1 MILISKKMLYATVA
15 FAFSLSCSAKE
26 LVFNSVKFNEVSGKE
41 GLYEPEVTDQ
51 NIKRISVEVSPGS
64 TVQGRLNMQL
74 KVLVPPIV
82 LKEVEVIPSE
92 ISPQDDV
99 IISALTKKEKGMY
112 GVILARYVNKN
123 GNLQVIEV
131 NAIYSYGKGN
141 SLKEYMQ
148 AKPELIKELFQVQ
161 I

>member
-1 MILISKKMLYATVA
+1 MMLILRKMLCVA
-15 FAFSLSCSAKE
+15 LVFAFSLSCSAKE
-26 LVFNSVKFNEVSGKE
+26 LVFNSVKFKEVSGKE
-41 GLYEPEVTDQ
+41 GLYEPEVTEQ
-51 NIKRISVEVSPGS
+51 NIKRISVEVSQGS

-74 KVLVPPIV
+74 KILVPPIV

-92 ISPQDDV
+92 ASPHDDV
-99 IISALTKKEKGMY
+99 IISALTKKEKGKY

-123 GNLQVIEV
+123 GSLQVIEV

-148 AKPELIKELFQVQ
+148 AKPELVRELFQIQ

>member
-1 MILISKKMLYATVA
+1 MILTSRKFFYATLL
-15 FAFSLSCSAKE
+15 FIFSISCSAKE
-26 LVFNSVKFNEVSGKE
+26 LVFNSIKFNKVSGKE

-51 NIKRISVEVSPGS
+51 HIKRISIEVTPGS

-82 LKEVEVIPSE
+82 LKEVEVIPSDV
-92 ISPQDDV
+92 SPQDDV
-99 IISALTKKEKGMY
+99 IISALTKKEKGKY

>member
-1 MILISKKMLYATVA
+1 MILISRKMLYATLA
-15 FAFSLSCSAKE
+15 FAFSLSCNAKE
-26 LVFNSVKFNEVSGKE
+26 LVFNSVKFNEISGKE
-41 GLYEPEVTDQ
+41 GLYEPEVTDH

-92 ISPQDDV
+92 VSPQDDV

-148 AKPELIKELFQVQ
+148 AKPELIRELFQVQ